1 MKVTDLD
8 YDMEKKLVKKL
19 DLMIN
24 RCKKKDVLLI
34 IEGSE
39 GEGKTNASE
48 AVAYYIRYKTGRTI
62 NMFFRLEGM
71 IEFAKSTDN
80 QLIIWDEPA
89 LDSLSTDWYRA
100 RSKDLIRLLM
110 VCRKKNHFFIFNF
123 VKFFKFSEYIIVD
136 RAHGFMHMY
145 TRSNGQ
151 QGRFVYIRQKN
162 LERLYNLYRVKKKRD
177 YRVCKS
183 FGGWIPFIEKHF
195 THMDITIEGK
205 PHCTIRDYEALKD
218 KGIESIGNKDYKQP
232 TRMALQRNAL
242 FYWLNKELGYD
253 QKVIAKKLGELT
265 GKKYERNSVSVAI
278 TSFTR
283 ESQVSKVKI

>member
-1 MKVTDLD
+1 MIVTDLN
-8 YDMEKKLVKKL
+8 YALENRLIKKL
-19 DLMIN
+19 DLMID

-34 IEGSE
+34 LEGSE

-48 AVAYYIRYKTGRTI
+48 AVAYYIHYKTGRTI

-71 IEFAKSTDN
+71 IEFAKSTDG

-110 VCRKKNHFFIFNF
+110 VCRKKKHFFIFNF
-123 VKFFKFSEYIIVD
+123 VKFFKFSEYIVVD
-136 RAHGFMHMY
+136 RAHGFIHMY
-145 TRSNGQ
+145 TKSNGQ

-162 LERLYNLYRVKKKRD
+162 LEKLYNLYRVKKMRG
-177 YRVCKS
+177 YGVCKS

-195 THMDITIEGK
+195 THLDITIEGK
-205 PHCTIRDYEALKD
+205 PHCTIEDYEALKD
-218 KGIESIGNKDYKQP
+218 KGIEGIGKNVKTKP
-232 TRMALQRNAL
+232 TRKVLQRNAL

-253 QKVIAKKLGELT
+253 QNVIAKKLEQLT
-265 GKKYERNSVSVAI
+265 GDKYERASISLAI
-278 TSFTR
+278 ASFTK
-283 ESQVSKVKI
+283 ECKE

>member
-19 DLMIN
+19 DLMID

-34 IEGSE
+34 LEGSE

-71 IEFAKSTDN
+71 IEFAKSTEN

-123 VKFFKFSEYIIVD
+123 VKFFKFSEYIVVD

-145 TRSNGQ
+145 TRNNGQ
-151 QGRFVYIRQKN
+151 QGRFVYIRQNN
-162 LERLYNLYRVKKKRD
+162 LERLYNLYRTKKKRG
-177 YRVCKS
+177 YGICKS

-195 THMDITIEGK
+195 THMDLTIEGK
-205 PHCTIRDYEALKD
+205 PHCTIKDYEALKD
-218 KGIESIGNKDYKQP
+218 NGIESIGNGKDNKP
-232 TRMALQRNAL
+232 TRLGTQRNAL
-242 FYWLNKELGYD
+242 LYMLTKDCSLSQTDIAKRMKELLGKEYD
-253 QKVIAKKLGELT
+253 QSSISKSL
-265 GKKYERNSVSVAI
+265 

-283 ESQVSKVKI
+283 DYDL